1 MAKQF
6 CKKEVNN
13 GRNTFLWYDDWSTLC
28 RLVEIAGD
36 RGTIDMGISRKM
48 TLEEAWNGRRQRRHR
63 DNVLNQMEE
72 ALELTRQRRNGN
84 DDVTL
89 WKGKNDDYRHCFS
102 TKETWNNTRTMGI
115 EVPWHKGVWFTHS
128 TPKFSFCVWLAVY
141 DRLSTGDKMLLWNRG
156 LQGTCLLCRN
166 ATESRDHLFFS
177 CSFSSEVWEMSAKS
191 IYKSSYSTDWRH
203 LLTKIQENWKDRVES
218 FIARYIFQVSVYA
231 IWRERNRRKHGRNP
245 NQAAQLVR
253 WIDKQIRDQLSAIK
267 LMGDRRY
274 DQGFQFWL
282 KSSS

>member
-1 MAKQF
+1 
-6 CKKEVNN
+6 
-13 GRNTFLWYDDWSTLC
+13 LWYDDWSTLC

-115 EVPWHKGVWFTHS
+115 EVPWHKGVWFTLS